1 METTNVAQTQKP
13 QVSTRENLAQDLNL
27 GKNDLSYVDLDPQDK
42 KVLDIDPEI
51 VKQVQP
57 QVDKFLQILL
67 DKQKDATEKTDNIY
81 AIGRTAESRKNQFL
95 DRQMKELMTGAG
107 NDQVAQGLLDLR
119 DQISELDPNLYFGEG
134 SINHFARKIAGNN
147 KFFKGLI
154 RKYMDKYLSSETV
167 IMQIIRGLN
176 EGRGLMERNNV
187 TLKQEKQN
195 LRADVEQLKKAI
207 AFAQLLDDKIEAAIA
222 ETQDAEWKII
232 LSEEILFPLRQRINT
247 LQKSRVAKNQ
257 SILVYEMIIRTNR
270 QLINGIL
277 NSDQAIEILKT
288 AITTELA
295 LKDAEKVNKAIAAMD
310 QLTGDM
316 LVRNSE
322 KLKTTVMAV
331 FKTAAAAGIPIEKLV
346 IAQRNALD
354 AVADHSKFI
363 IEQLPKMK
371 EEALRAQDLN
381 KEVESANDKMERGS
395 RIGEK
400 IADSMKDLF

>member
-1 METTNVAQTQKP
+1 MEKQVTSQQP
-13 QVSTRENLAQDLNL
+13 QVVERQQLVTDLNL
-27 GKNDLSYVDLDPQDK
+27 NENDLSYVDTGSK
-42 KVLDIDPEI
+42 KALDIDPTI
-51 VKQVQP
+51 VSEVQP
-57 QVDKFLQILL
+57 QVDKFLQVLL
-67 DKQKDATEKTDNIY
+67 DKKTDASEKTDY
-81 AIGRTAESRKNQFL
+81 VYSLGRKAEQRKNEFL
-95 DRQMKELMTGAG
+95 DRQMKELMAGDG
-107 NDQVAQGLLDLR
+107 NDQIAQGLLDLR
-119 DQISELDPNLYFGEG
+119 DQISELDPNLYFGDDSLKG
-134 SINHFARKIAGNN
+134 SLNTLARKLAGDN
-147 KFFKGLI
+147 KFFKKLI
-154 RKYMDKYLSSETV
+154 RKYMDKYLTSEMV
-167 IMQIIRGLN
+167 IVQIVRGLN
-176 EGRGLMERNNV
+176 EGKGLMERNNV
-187 TLKQEKQN
+187 TLKQEKAQM
-195 LRADVEQLKKAI
+195 RIDVEQLKKAI
-207 AFAQLLDDKIEAAIA
+207 AFGQLLDEKIETAIA
-222 ETQDAEWKII
+222 ETQDAEWKQI

-247 LQKSRVAKNQ
+247 LQKARVAKNQ

-322 KLKTTVMAV
+322 KLKTVVMEV

-363 IEQLPKMK
+363 QDQLPKMK
-371 EEALRAQDLN
+371 EEALRAQELN

-395 RIGEK
+395 RIGDK
-400 IADSMKDLF
+400 IAESMKDLF